1 MERISLTKNKKI
13 SYLLGELL
21 ESLFVKNFML
31 SMLSTGLVEFP
42 NNILEL
48 YAIGR
53 AILLFDIVKEIL
65 HIVQFDVTKE
75 IEKEWIDSHQT
86 GINNIFIVLK
96 VSLDSSLYPVHLWAF
111 SLEDFHLKFFM
122 FYRDLFYG
130 NELYLLNLDLF
141 LCFYLSWWFLARGTI

>member
-31 SMLSTGLVEFP
+31 SAGLVEFP

-53 AILLFDIVKEIL
+53 AILLFYIVKEIL

-75 IEKEWIDSHQT
+75 IEKE
-86 GINNIFIVLK
+86 
-96 VSLDSSLYPVHLWAF
+96 
-111 SLEDFHLKFFM
+111 
-122 FYRDLFYG
+122 
-130 NELYLLNLDLF
+130 
-141 LCFYLSWWFLARGTI
+141 

>member
-21 ESLFVKNFML
+21 ESLLVKNFML
-31 SMLSTGLVEFP
+31 SAGLVEFP

-75 IEKEWIDSHQT
+75 IEKE
-86 GINNIFIVLK
+86 
-96 VSLDSSLYPVHLWAF
+96 
-111 SLEDFHLKFFM
+111 
-122 FYRDLFYG
+122 
-130 NELYLLNLDLF
+130 
-141 LCFYLSWWFLARGTI
+141 

>member
-75 IEKEWIDSHQT
+75 IEKE
-86 GINNIFIVLK
+86 
-96 VSLDSSLYPVHLWAF
+96 
-111 SLEDFHLKFFM
+111 
-122 FYRDLFYG
+122 
-130 NELYLLNLDLF
+130 
-141 LCFYLSWWFLARGTI
+141 

>member
-21 ESLFVKNFML
+21 KSLFVKNFML
-31 SMLSTGLVEFP
+31 SAGLVEFP

-75 IEKEWIDSHQT
+75 IEKE
-86 GINNIFIVLK
+86 
-96 VSLDSSLYPVHLWAF
+96 
-111 SLEDFHLKFFM
+111 
-122 FYRDLFYG
+122 
-130 NELYLLNLDLF
+130 
-141 LCFYLSWWFLARGTI
+141 